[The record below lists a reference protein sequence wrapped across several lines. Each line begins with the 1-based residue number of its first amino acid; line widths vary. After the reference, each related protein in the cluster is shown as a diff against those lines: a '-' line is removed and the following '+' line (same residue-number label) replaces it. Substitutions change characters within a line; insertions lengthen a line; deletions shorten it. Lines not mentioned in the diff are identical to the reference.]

1 MTRLPSVA
9 YAASSAAITDGL
21 PPAVCLLASRLAFA
35 YKQSTGLFASQLSLR
50 EGSQGPHS
58 LRELHPRAVV
68 VIATL
73 ITGAVFAVEDF
84 GHQSAQTQNDA
95 QPEENIEQRA

>member
-50 EGSQGPHS
+50 EGSQEHEKVLTGIPE
-58 LRELHPRAVV
+58 LRPDCWTWF
-68 VIATL
+68 IKGT
-73 ITGAVFAVEDF
+73 
-84 GHQSAQTQNDA
+84 
-95 QPEENIEQRA
+95 

>member
-50 EGSQGPHS
+50 EGSQDRSHRVVSPGM
-58 LRELHPRAVV
+58 RATGMTSSGVGWV
-68 VIATL
+68 STSEALSFLDGEAAVSYTHLTL
-73 ITGAVFAVEDF
+73 PT
-84 GHQSAQTQNDA
+84 N
-95 QPEENIEQRA
+95 

>member
-35 YKQSTGLFASQLSLR
+35 YKQLCCLLTDRPAS
-50 EGSQGPHS
+50 EGKTDLG
-58 LRELHPRAVV
+58 
-68 VIATL
+68 
-73 ITGAVFAVEDF
+73 ITAILWP
-84 GHQSAQTQNDA
+84 S
-95 QPEENIEQRA
+95 RLL

>member
-35 YKQSTGLFASQLSLR
+35 YKQSTGLFYRMLGNKKR
-50 EGSQGPHS
+50 PPKMG
-58 LRELHPRAVV
+58 RR
-68 VIATL
+68 
-73 ITGAVFAVEDF
+73 
-84 GHQSAQTQNDA
+84 
-95 QPEENIEQRA
+95 

>member
-50 EGSQGPHS
+50 ERGAKIG
-58 LRELHPRAVV
+58 V
-68 VIATL
+68 
-73 ITGAVFAVEDF
+73 TGWFRR
-84 GHQSAQTQNDA
+84 G
-95 QPEENIEQRA
+95 